1 MRNPYFLITCLVLA
15 FNIYAIAQVTTANVL
30 GRVTDTSGA
39 VLPGVMVVVGNLGT
53 GATRFVVSSAWNQLN
68 RWGSREN
75 SSGRILIA
83 TSRFSFV
90 FS

>member
-1 MRNPYFLITCLVLA
+1 MRNPYFLTTCLVLV
-15 FNIYAIAQVTTANVL
+15 FNIYAIAQVTTA
-30 GRVTDTSGA
+30 DA
-39 VLPGVMVVVGNLGT
+39 
-53 GATRFVVSSAWNQLN
+53 VVSSAWNQLT

-83 TSRFSFV
+83 TSRYSFV